1 MDSMTQPAGG
11 QAETGQAETGQ
22 AETGQAETGQG
33 AGGGRPLAGRR
44 ALVTGAASGIGAAC
58 ARALAGAGASVVVAD
73 LDGPGAEALAA
84 ELGGESW
91 TADLTD
97 VAALEGLR
105 LDVDIL
111 VNNAGIQHVAPVE
124 EFPPEMFRRILRL
137 MVEAPFL
144 LARAAL
150 PHMYRQEYGRIINI
164 SSVHGLRAS
173 PYKSAYVTAKHG
185 LEGLSKVL
193 ALEGAARGVT
203 SNCIS
208 PGYVRTPLV
217 EKQIADQARV
227 HGIPEDQVLES
238 VILAETAVKRLVEPA
253 EVAGLVLWLAGPQ
266 ASMATGAT
274 FTLDGGW
281 TAK

>member
-1 MDSMTQPAGG
+1 MDSISEPA
-11 QAETGQAETGQ
+11 
-22 AETGQAETGQG
+22 
-33 AGGGRPLAGRR
+33 GGRPLGGRR

-58 ARALAGAGASVVVAD
+58 ARALAGAGASVVIAD
-73 LDGPGAEALAA
+73 RDGPGAAALAA
-84 ELGGESW
+84 ELGGEPW
-91 TADLTD
+91 TVDLTD

-124 EFPPEMFRRILRL
+124 DFPPEMFRRILQL

-150 PHMYRQEYGRIINI
+150 PHMYTEGFGRIINI

-185 LEGLSKVL
+185 LEGLSKVI
-193 ALEGAARGVT
+193 ALEGAAHGVT

-227 HGIPEDQVLES
+227 HGIPEDQVLGS
-238 VILAETAVKRLVEPA
+238 VILAESAVKRMVEPA

-266 ASMATGAT
+266 AGMATGTT

-281 TAK
+281 TAR